1 MAWKLKHILEHMI
14 LKPPLYVFGE
24 TSHIPKKKGENLW
37 PPPTPQLHPMN
48 SPQTVITANSQ
59 TGRFIYLFS
68 CRQTRFSVPSVKLL
82 YQSYTFNSLKMGC
95 LVDPQGGPEEVC
107 VLLFTKHPSWETA
120 HLTSALLPKKGSN
133 IFSTSQGASSRHS
146 KPC

>member
-1 MAWKLKHILEHMI
+1 MNTW
-14 LKPPLYVFGE
+14 YS
-24 TSHIPKKKGENLW
+24 SHLFMYLGRHHTFLRRKVRTCD
-37 PPPTPQLHPMN
+37 PPTPQLHPVN
-48 SPQTVITANSQ
+48 SSQTVITANSQ

-82 YQSYTFNSLKMGC
+82 SQSYTFNSLKMGC
-95 LVDPQGGPEEVC
+95 LVDLQGGPEEVC

-133 IFSTSQGASSRHS
+133 IFSTSQGASRRHS